1 VSPTFSGQ
9 LGSQKA
15 QQGLFQLGA
24 AGDAPYTPPTM
35 PTSAR
40 PWMAHLYNNDW
51 SFRASLGAII
61 GQRPK
66 LRQTLNSGFQPVT
79 IELPTLN
86 TTIQPGN
93 LIVITEQGGNATGT
107 APAGFP
113 VIGGTIEQVPDTLQ
127 VSGWKHEITITP
139 FVAELGDAYLNKNY
153 STATDVAQMVRD
165 AVDQTNHLR
174 YTPTSV
180 PTTGITA
187 TYNFSYAPCLEV
199 IDHARLIAGVQW
211 SWFVDAI
218 GVVWFQPINTN
229 TPAMFTVKPP
239 DIGSFQTNGG
249 DISGLKNFVI
259 VVGGIPNGAS
269 SPATATYTNPTSRT
283 NYGLRTV
290 QPPIAVPGVTDQ
302 PTLNN
307 IAATVGG
314 IYDRVINRVTIELPA
329 YANRILLGQ
338 PGGATMRYFSPSRY
352 PLAESETGTGT
363 YSANYVVLDVET
375 DGIQQKVTIG
385 DVPPATTSDISY
397 QVERLVARTG
407 GTGGLVQPPF
417 TSAGANIISAGS
429 LQSPLL
435 GSIITQHGINP
446 TSVMAGPVGTNAS
459 QTGGGATVTAT
470 TFSTV
475 PFTVLSF
482 SLAATTT
489 ILVFVSS
496 IASTA
501 GASGQFATG
510 DVFVDGTQAV
520 ASGCLFT
527 WDKNVAGVNCQS
539 GLTGTVSLN
548 SGSHT
553 IDFRVQVDAGQTWTD
568 KRTTIQIFQ
577 PANQL

>member
-1 VSPTFSGQ
+1 
-9 LGSQKA
+9 
-15 QQGLFQLGA
+15 
-24 AGDAPYTPPTM
+24 
-35 PTSAR
+35 
-40 PWMAHLYNNDW
+40 MAHLYNNDW

-66 LRQTLNSGFQPVT
+66 LRQTLNSGFQPVS

-269 SPATATYTNPTSRT
+269 SPATATYTNPTSKT

-338 PGGATMRYFSPSRY
+338 PGGATMRYFSPSKY

-363 YSANYVVLDVET
+363 YSANYVVLNVET
-375 DGIQQKVTIG
+375 DGIQQTVTIG
-385 DVPPATTSDISY
+385 DVPPATTSDVTY

-417 TSAGANIISAGS
+417 VSGGANILNAAGKIQNS
-429 LQSPLL
+429 
-435 GSIITQHGINP
+435 
-446 TSVMAGPVGTNAS
+446 
-459 QTGGGATVTAT
+459 
-470 TFSTV
+470 
-475 PFTVLSF
+475 
-482 SLAATTT
+482 ATTT
-489 ILVFVSS
+489 LADGTGIVSGAIIPLVVNQTAINLSIFTSGTALATVNSVSFTLS
-496 IASTA
+496 RAANVWTFTTGTISRTDVNA
-501 GASGQFATG
+501 GTFTCTYGMQMDGIYPSAFGSSPTLWG
-510 DVFVDGTQAV
+510 DVTSATMAAALNNGALTVPVTFVTVWLGVPAGSHSLAV
-520 ASGCLFT
+520 
-527 WDKNVAGVNCQS
+527 VCQS
-539 GLTGTVSLN
+539 SGANGVFNVSGNPAVL
-548 SGSHT
+548 SLGS
-553 IDFRVQVDAGQTWTD
+553 
-568 KRTTIQIFQ
+568 
-577 PANQL
+577 